1 MSSSY
6 NCDKGRAPMGK
17 ISAGKPRPTKV
28 IKTSSGSNFRSP
40 TASQK
45 PWSSQGGSKK

>member
-17 ISAGKPRPTKV
+17 ISAGKPKATKV
-28 IKTSSGSNFRSP
+28 IKTGSGSEFRAP

-45 PWSSQGGSKK
+45 AFSTQGGSKK